1 MIQSPLYAVL
11 LAAFVAQ
18 PALSRALSEIDDSAS
33 TLSTKGC
40 SILADAGLGGLLLL
54 PHDLAYTEREA
65 SYWAPNA
72 ALGPRCI
79 LQPRTTEDV
88 SRAVKAVAAS
98 GAKFAIRS
106 GGHSQWAGG
115 SNVHNGVT
123 IDLGRMTDI
132 TYNAQTTVASI
143 QPGPRWGDIFAA
155 LKPYGVA
162 LTGGRD
168 ADVGIGGFLTG
179 GGNAYLT
186 ARTGFGCDTV
196 VNFEVVLANG
206 TIVNANKTANA
217 DLWRALKG
225 GWANFG
231 VTTAA
236 PEVWG
241 STQIHDGS
249 VGDQAAAALVKFTN
263 ENEDNPEAAHLVL
276 RTYNTVT
283 PQGIGMITVMVDT
296 KNVENAP
303 VFNDIRAIPS
313 TIATSQHTTLG
324 QLAQNGIDPS
334 DDHVHWFTLT
344 FNNDIAILKKAMA
357 LHDSLAADLK
367 TTLGPAAFSTQ
378 CVLQPIPSFFGTIGA
393 RKGGNM
399 LGLDAVKTNSIL
411 WLGTVAYKDPDN
423 DKVTYKKLEKSF
435 RELEKFAKSR
445 NGNVEWLYINYADK
459 TQNPLKSY
467 GKANLDFMKNVAGTY
482 DPKGVFQEQMPGSF
496 KLSKV

>member
-1 MIQSPLYAVL
+1 M
-11 LAAFVAQ
+11 
-18 PALSRALSEIDDSAS
+18 LSKLS
-33 TLSTKGC
+33 
-40 SILADAGLGGLLLL
+40 
-54 PHDLAYTEREA
+54 
-65 SYWAPNA
+65 
-72 ALGPRCI
+72 CI
-79 LQPRTTEDV
+79 
-88 SRAVKAVAAS
+88 
-98 GAKFAIRS
+98 
-106 GGHSQWAGG
+106 
-115 SNVHNGVT
+115 
-123 IDLGRMTDI
+123 
-132 TYNAQTTVASI
+132 
-143 QPGPRWGDIFAA
+143 
-155 LKPYGVA
+155 GVA

-231 VTTAA
+231 VVTRFDIETTAA
-236 PEVWG
+236 PE
-241 STQIHDGS
+241 
-249 VGDQAAAALVKFTN
+249 FTN
-263 ENEDNPEAAHLVL
+263 ENEDNPEAARLVL

-296 KNVENAP
+296 KNLENAP

-313 TIATSQHTTLG
+313 TVATSQHTTLG

-334 DDHVHWFTLT
+334 DDRVHWFTLT

-357 LHDSLAADLK
+357 LHDALAADLK

-411 WLGTVAYKDPDN
+411 WLGTVAYKDPDH
-423 DKVTYKKLEKSF
+423 DKVAHKKLEKSF

-482 DPKGVFQEQMPGSF
+482 DPKGVFRSRCLGALSSQRYNRDTDGWERRGGSRRDF
-496 KLSKV
+496 LFSTIVLIAGRYLAKPWGPMAFSYPRSARKYISSASCILPWSGVKETRLKKAQSRPSSPSWIVAQVIIACDKSRL